1 MQTYDVGDR
10 PTFEYEARDA
20 DGTLT
25 AATVALT
32 MTDPSGD
39 TSTPSV
45 TTPSTG
51 VYRAPVTLSEAGT
64 WFGVWTASGTVVDV
78 KPFQVTAVDP
88 APPAYVTL
96 EMFKASLRVNAT
108 AADSDRDDLLVQAL
122 ASASRQIEEHCGRR
136 FWLDDADTQRVY
148 SPRGRTVSTVD
159 GDMLLIDDLGAA
171 PTTVEYGIGGTYT
184 TLTAADYLTDPD
196 NAITLRR
203 PITGLI
209 RANSA
214 WATGSGY
221 RVRVTGRH
229 GWPAI
234 PDQVAQACLL
244 QASRLYKRRLS
255 PEGVFGN
262 EEFGMMRVSRVDP
275 DVQALLAPYVIV
287 GFA

>member
-1 MQTYDVGDR
+1 MQTYDVGDQPR
-10 PTFEYEARDA
+10 FEHEVRNA
-20 DGTLT
+20 DGTLAT
-25 AATVALT
+25 ATVVLT

-51 VYRAPVTLSEAGT
+51 IYQASVTLSEAGT
-64 WFGVWTASGTVVDV
+64 WFGVWSASGNVVSVDT
-78 KPFQVTAVDP
+78 FQVTAVDP
-88 APPAYVTL
+88 APPSYVTL
-96 EMFKASLRVNAT
+96 EMLKASLRVNAT
-108 AADSDRDDLLVQAL
+108 AADQDRDDLMQQAL
-122 ASASRQIEEHCGRR
+122 QSASRWIDEHCGRR
-136 FWLDDADTQRVY
+136 FWLDDADTARVY

-184 TLTAADYLTDPD
+184 ALTTADYLTDPD
-196 NAITLRR
+196 NATTLRK

-214 WATGSGY
+214 WASGSGY

>member
-1 MQTYDVGDR
+1 MQTYNVGGQA
-10 PTFEYEARDA
+10 TLEYEARNV
-20 DGTLT
+20 DGALT
-25 AATVALT
+25 TATVAIAVT
-32 MTDPSGD
+32 NPSGV

-51 VYRAPVTLSEAGT
+51 IYRANVPLNAAGT
-64 WFGVWTASGTVVDV
+64 WFYTWSASGNVVDV
-78 KPFQVTAVDP
+78 LEGQLTAVDP
-88 APPAYVTL
+88 APPTYVSL
-96 EMFKASLRVNAT
+96 PMLKAAIRKNAT
-108 AADSDRDDLLVQAL
+108 AADPDNDDLMLQAL
-122 ASASRQIEEHCGRR
+122 AASSRWIDEHCGRR
-136 FWLDDADTQRVY
+136 FWLDDADSVRVY
-148 SPRGRTVSTVD
+148 SPRGRTVRTSD
-159 GDMLLIDDLGAA
+159 GDLLLIDDLGAT

-184 TLTAADYLTDPD
+184 ALTTADYLTSPD
-196 NAITLRR
+196 NAIVLRK

-209 RANSA
+209 RANSS
-214 WATGSGY
+214 WPTGSGY

>member
-10 PTFEYEARDA
+10 ATFEHEVRDA

-25 AATVALT
+25 TATVVLT

-45 TTPSTG
+45 STPSTG
-51 VYRAPVTLSEAGT
+51 IYRAAVTLTEAGT
-64 WFGVWTASGTVVDV
+64 WFGVWTASGNVVSVDT
-78 KPFQVTAVDP
+78 FQVTAVDP
-88 APPAYVTL
+88 APPTYVSL

-108 AADSDRDDLLVQAL
+108 AADQDRDDLMLQAL
-122 ASASRQIEEHCGRR
+122 SAASRQIEEHCGRR
-136 FWLDDADTQRVY
+136 FWLDEADTSRTY
-148 SPRGRTVSTVD
+148 SPRRRTVHTVD
-159 GDMLLIDDLGAA
+159 GDLLLIDDLGTA
-171 PTTVEYGIGGTYT
+171 PTTVEYGIGSTFT
-184 TLTAADYLTDPD
+184 ALTANDYLTDPD
-196 NAITLRR
+196 NATTQRR

-209 RANSA
+209 RVNSN
-214 WATGSGY
+214 WPTGSGY

-234 PDQVAQACLL
+234 PDQVSQACLL
-244 QASRLYKRRLS
+244 QGSRLYKRRLS

-262 EEFGMMRVSRVDP
+262 DEFGLVRVSRVDP